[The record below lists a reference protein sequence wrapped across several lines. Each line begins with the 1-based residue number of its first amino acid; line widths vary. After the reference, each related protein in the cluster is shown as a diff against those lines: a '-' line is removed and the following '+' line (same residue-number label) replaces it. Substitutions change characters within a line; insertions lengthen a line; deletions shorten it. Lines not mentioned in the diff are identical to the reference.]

1 MSQTLE
7 EVDQHLQIGYMHE
20 FLIITVSGSSREHQR
35 TVENYSEKQRQRETN
50 RDKKETRGD
59 KQRQEGDKRETLDS
73 VLARANDRACG
84 YIYELG
90 LVPNPE

>member
-7 EVDQHLQIGYMHE
+7 EVDQHFRIGYMHE
-20 FLIITVSGSSREHQR
+20 FLIIYVPESSREHQR

-59 KQRQEGDKRETLDS
+59 KQRQEGDKRETLD
-73 VLARANDRACG
+73 
-84 YIYELG
+84 
-90 LVPNPE
+90 

>member
-20 FLIITVSGSSREHQR
+20 LLIIYVPESSREHQR
-35 TVENYSEKQRQRETN
+35 TVENYSENQRQRETN
-50 RDKKETRGD
+50 RDKRETRGD

-84 YIYELG
+84 LNYVKLC
-90 LVPNPE
+90 